1 MISQTLMEKLLQLR
15 LPAFRDG
22 LREQISNPQYAQLS
36 FEERL
41 LLLVDLECDRRLD
54 SRTQRRLQQAEFPL
68 KASVEDLDFSPE
80 RGIDR
85 RLVLELSQCNW
96 VDKSLN
102 IFVSGATGTGKSFLA
117 CSLGVAACK
126 LGYSVRYLHTAR
138 FLHSL
143 SRARQDGTILNL
155 LRPLAKTEVL
165 ILDDWMRDPILLSA
179 AQDLLEVFDDR
190 FGKAATIFA
199 SQVPVSE
206 WHARFPDPTLA
217 DAILDRIVHN
227 AYSLQLL
234 GNSQRKLRGFRGLS
248 DSLCI

>member
-234 GNSQRKLRGFRGLS
+234 GNSQRKLRGFRTMS
-248 DSLCI
+248 HT